1 MSPTNSQNHSNT
13 LATSPINKRDSLE
26 SSPPQSLTGPAS
38 AKASPPVLD
47 LLSGSKAEPSV
58 SASNDHSQD
67 GERAARTRVNDSASQ
82 TLETIIRKSKV
93 EVSPE
98 LDDVRCSNTVQPDD
112 EHATSLPP
120 CDDPPTT
127 QLTAPFVGTM
137 LEGHVF
143 TPSSTMP
150 RSEMHS
156 EQVPAEEN
164 AAADPKPSTLDSTE
178 RPVTTMDGS
187 AASLKSGSTN
197 EHRSSLMVFA
207 EWWSGGSLNSTN
219 PDNTT
224 DQAKKFISEQG
235 LSVSTSST
243 VASTSALTS
252 AATLTTSNDA
262 LPRLEATDSME
273 WEPTGP
279 EAASLHSRTHPGYP
293 SSSSAPSSLPSSATF
308 PASLIKHSRFVESTT
323 QRRGSVSSTHSS
335 LTSML
340 WSKLITSQDGAA
352 VNGPSAND
360 NGSTTEKVAK
370 PRSLQDIDMTHHTM
384 SSGLAVAPVHAKV
397 SKKRWS
403 LFSYSTTD
411 EESEG
416 IPTTK
421 LRKRGDVLIEPES
434 RPESTKE
441 MTSEVPEEQAM
452 AKAPSVDGSTLS
464 PSEPTQPTTAMK
476 TELAN
481 SSDERGPVAPA
492 LVGTSELNIVVPSGA
507 LASKNK
513 SETTSTSRSSATY
526 SWLSIIP
533 GYGNKTDNNS
543 AFTDQSPG
551 SQKLTEY
558 EEVEYKDIDGS
569 VQPGEEY
576 RRRAFAELTEDKS
589 TKGVLISK
597 ENSKGDR
604 RNSQATSQIK
614 ENENQRNTI
623 VEEAG
628 KAVDS
633 LSKIILRKKNV
644 VLPDYYDQY
653 PDVRQSLIALPAG
666 TKNSPAEGP
675 KHERSSSIV
684 KSAVNALSSLL
695 FSRAATEQP
704 PPLAKDD
711 PYHQGTG
718 GIRKVAIIGVHGWF
732 PVKLIRTVIGEPT
745 GTSKKFCDE
754 MDLALKDYLKMHNVE
769 LESDAVTLIPLEG
782 EGKVLDRVDILY
794 RNLVSNRQWKQAL
807 HDADL
812 VLVATHSQG
821 TPTSTLLISRLIN
834 EGMLRVQEN
843 DPRMQRIG
851 ILAMAGISHGPFPFL
866 KGNLI
871 VRWFEADAAQEL
883 FEFMDSESHISKRY
897 REALRIVLTSGVRFT
912 VVASLEDQVVPLY
925 SAIMTSIHHPS
936 IVRAVYIDGA
946 SYQDDFLTNLISF
959 SLRLRNSGV
968 DDHGV
973 LVHLSEVVAGSIYG
987 EGHSTIYAEREVY
1000 MLAIRALLEPPAS
1013 LTTGMIRSEPI
1024 LHPFRAKQN
1033 LNPFYLPWGMRGVM
1047 DELKSL
1053 GSEVL
1058 DREMERLMK
1067 LYDEWSPVSKAMKE
1081 IKFRLEPLVGHA
1093 GIGKRRLA
1101 SCIRSE
1107 LAPDLVSGSLLGSSP
1122 INTHATSKSSTDVN
1136 FRTAEVLPLGFAGPT
1151 APSALPVIRSFNTEQ
1166 SPGNTS
1172 QAPMESVARYD
1183 LIVFMVNMSNR
1194 ASWDEC
1200 RHSLRQLDP
1209 GWFLGRCALVVT
1221 QVAAVSK
1228 YAFDRDDITDF
1239 IDGYYDVP
1247 TMWVN
1252 LDVDT
1257 EAALAALQ
1265 LVRILEIGA
1274 GYRRKHDSGLIGM
1287 LTTSQVGETIAGP
1300 TTSAASSLW
1309 GSYRCSK
1316 LGSRLTATH
1325 VMMKSPEMYTVP
1337 ITTLLVVEA
1346 EEEEVTGDDQ

>member
-1 MSPTNSQNHSNT
+1 MKKKKKKKSLNSSDNRILQ
-13 LATSPINKRDSLE
+13 
-26 SSPPQSLTGPAS
+26 
-38 AKASPPVLD
+38 
-47 LLSGSKAEPSV
+47 
-58 SASNDHSQD
+58 NDHSQD
-67 GERAARTRVNDSASQ
+67 GETATRTRINDSASQ

-98 LDDVRCSNTVQPDD
+98 DDVRCSNTVQPDD

-120 CDDPPTT
+120 CDDPPTA

-143 TPSSTMP
+143 TPSPTMP

-156 EQVPAEEN
+156 EQAPTEEN
-164 AAADPKPSTLDSTE
+164 AAADPKPSTLGSIE

-187 AASLKSGSTN
+187 AASVKSGSTN

-207 EWWSGGSLNSTN
+207 EWWSGGSLSSTN
-219 PDNTT
+219 PDNTM
-224 DQAKKFISEQG
+224 DHAKEFISEQG
-235 LSVSTSST
+235 LESVSTSST

-252 AATLTTSNDA
+252 AATLVTPNDA
-262 LPRLEATDSME
+262 LPRLEATDRME

-279 EAASLHSRTHPGYP
+279 EAAFLHNIVDIRTHPGYP
-293 SSSSAPSSLPSSATF
+293 SSSSAPSSLPSSTIF

-323 QRRGSVSSTHSS
+323 HRRGSVSSTHGS

-340 WSKLITSQDGAA
+340 WSKLITSQDSSA

-370 PRSLQDIDMTHHTM
+370 PRSLQDSDTTHHTM
-384 SSGLAVAPVHAKV
+384 SGGLAIAPVHAKV

-403 LFSYSTTD
+403 LFSYGATD
-411 EESEG
+411 EENEG

-421 LRKRGDVLIEPES
+421 LKKRGDVLIESES

-441 MTSEVPEEQAM
+441 MASEVPEEQTM
-452 AKAPSVDGSTLS
+452 PKAPSVDGSTLLS
-464 PSEPTQPTTAMK
+464 TSEPTQPTTAMK
-476 TELAN
+476 TELAHA
-481 SSDERGPVAPA
+481 SDERGPVAPA
-492 LVGTSELNIVVPSGA
+492 LVGTSELNVVVPSGA

-513 SETTSTSRSSATY
+513 SGTTSTSRSSATLSNTY

-543 AFTDQSPG
+543 ASTDQCPG

-558 EEVEYKDIDGS
+558 EEVERMDVDGS

-576 RRRAFAELTEDKS
+576 RRRTFAELAEDKS
-589 TKGVLISK
+589 TKDILISK

-604 RNSQATSQIK
+604 TNSQPTSQIK

-653 PDVRQSLIALPAG
+653 PDVRQSLIALPAAG
-666 TKNSPAEGP
+666 RNSPTEGS

-695 FSRAATEQP
+695 FSRTATEQP
-704 PPLAKDD
+704 PSLAKDD
-711 PYHQGTG
+711 PYHRGAG

-834 EGMLRVQEN
+834 EGMLRVQDN

-897 REALRIVLTSGVRFT
+897 REALRTVLTSGVRFT

-1000 MLAIRALLEPPAS
+1000 M
-1013 LTTGMIRSEPI
+1013 
-1024 LHPFRAKQN
+1024 
-1033 LNPFYLPWGMRGVM
+1033 
-1047 DELKSL
+1047 
-1053 GSEVL
+1053 
-1058 DREMERLMK
+1058 
-1067 LYDEWSPVSKAMKE
+1067 
-1081 IKFRLEPLVGHA
+1081 
-1093 GIGKRRLA
+1093 
-1101 SCIRSE
+1101 
-1107 LAPDLVSGSLLGSSP
+1107 
-1122 INTHATSKSSTDVN
+1122 
-1136 FRTAEVLPLGFAGPT
+1136 
-1151 APSALPVIRSFNTEQ
+1151 
-1166 SPGNTS
+1166 
-1172 QAPMESVARYD
+1172 
-1183 LIVFMVNMSNR
+1183 
-1194 ASWDEC
+1194 
-1200 RHSLRQLDP
+1200 
-1209 GWFLGRCALVVT
+1209 
-1221 QVAAVSK
+1221 
-1228 YAFDRDDITDF
+1228 
-1239 IDGYYDVP
+1239 
-1247 TMWVN
+1247 
-1252 LDVDT
+1252 
-1257 EAALAALQ
+1257 
-1265 LVRILEIGA
+1265 
-1274 GYRRKHDSGLIGM
+1274 
-1287 LTTSQVGETIAGP
+1287 
-1300 TTSAASSLW
+1300 
-1309 GSYRCSK
+1309 
-1316 LGSRLTATH
+1316 
-1325 VMMKSPEMYTVP
+1325 
-1337 ITTLLVVEA
+1337 
-1346 EEEEVTGDDQ
+1346 